1 MEGSSTG
8 GSHCRRPFEA
18 KQRRH
23 RRSMP
28 SKTGFRPRTAWQP
41 SLQLSTVSSSSSIMY
56 FSFYQ
61 GVFLNSLKVYFS
73 DSVSMSS
80 NTSFEPFL
88 PGSPLSTSP
97 HSSFSKLYFSD
108 ISLSK
113 CISLILQS
121 VFLRLPKLQPET
133 ICRVPAASISPAALF
148 LTGPSCFSRC

>member
-1 MEGSSTG
+1 
-8 GSHCRRPFEA
+8 
-18 KQRRH
+18 
-23 RRSMP
+23 MP
-28 SKTGFRPRTAWQP
+28 SKTGFQPRTAWQP
-41 SLQLSTVSSSSSIMY
+41 SLQLSTVSSSSSILY
-56 FSFYQ
+56 FSFSQ
-61 GVFLNSLKVYFS
+61 GVFLRSFKVHFS
-73 DSVSMSS
+73 DSVSMPS

-133 ICRVPAASISPAALF
+133 ICRVPAASIYFPCSSVSHRSFLF
-148 LTGPSCFSRC
+148 LPLLTLLMLSLPIQLRPVN

>member
-1 MEGSSTG
+1 MALSPPPIRGKAAATPPVDAIQDRFSAP
-8 GSHCRRPFEA
+8 HCLA
-18 KQRRH
+18 
-23 RRSMP
+23 
-28 SKTGFRPRTAWQP
+28 A
-41 SLQLSTVSSSSSIMY
+41 LSPALHSFFLFLNTVFLTS
-56 FSFYQ
+56 Q
-61 GVFLNSLKVYFS
+61 GVFLRSFKVHFS
-73 DSVSMSS
+73 DSVSMPS
-80 NTSFEPFL
+80 NTSFESLL
-88 PGSPLSTSP
+88 PGSPLSSSP